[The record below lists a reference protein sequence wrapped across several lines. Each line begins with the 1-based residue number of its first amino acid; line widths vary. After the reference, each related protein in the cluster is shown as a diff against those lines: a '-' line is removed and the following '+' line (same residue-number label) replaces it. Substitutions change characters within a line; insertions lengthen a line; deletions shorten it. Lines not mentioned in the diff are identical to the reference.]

1 MSVEL
6 LQKST
11 AQGAFDRAARSL
23 SASAST
29 TPTTHELSLSKST
42 LAVSEGHTGKSK
54 AFMRFFLPVLT
65 ESEFGER
72 PLEFDGFMAAVN
84 SAIHHGA
91 ARPDDGQGSSFRFDN
106 LSTMRTCGQDSR
118 LRFEKEV
125 PGMIPF
131 DLHGVYAK
139 GAGIGHQGSHREVG
153 GLTVSEVEQVF
164 QKELGD
170 LSEFSPW
177 MDVSSAAFWHRDLD
191 SYVQRFTKYGAAFLA
206 LRWPSADGGQQFYS
220 LITHV
225 PNTQE
230 VFEIISANAPS
241 DPSLVVKDFP
251 LPRHV
256 FVDQEVEWLMS
267 RPEAVQLHVSR
278 THRDLDVI
286 KAHYKEF
293 LDLDPMSEM
302 RDASTGVGFVSFD
315 HQQNVVLPDSVRAQV
330 MYWNTPDQSM
340 TKVHTTDWLEEKL
353 ENINAKYMKSYTGCW
368 PVWGDNHYTITGMSG
383 DDFQS
388 VQDKYNEHGIGFM
401 LFNKRNPDTLTGGYF
416 PMPGGFYLEIKPVAY
431 SLPPVADAYDF
442 HIELDS
448 TYCFEFACPP

>member
-1 MSVEL
+1 V
-6 LQKST
+6 
-11 AQGAFDRAARSL
+11 L
-23 SASAST
+23 S
-29 TPTTHELSLSKST
+29 
-42 LAVSEGHTGKSK
+42 
-54 AFMRFFLPVLT
+54 

-91 ARPDDGQGSSFRFDN
+91 ARPDDGLRSSFRFDN

-118 LRFEKEV
+118 VRFDPQPE
-125 PGMIPF
+125 GMSRF
-131 DLHGVYAK
+131 DHHGVYAN

-153 GLTVSEVEQVF
+153 GLTVAEVEQVF
-164 QKELGD
+164 QRELGD

-177 MDVSSAAFWHRDLD
+177 MDVSSMAFWQTDLD

-241 DPSLVVKDFP
+241 DPLLVVKDFP

-267 RPEAVQLHVSR
+267 RAEAVQLHVSR

-293 LDLDPMSEM
+293 LDLDPMAEM
-302 RDASTGVGFVSFD
+302 RDASTGVGFVSFW
-315 HQQNVVLPDSVRAQV
+315 HQQRQSVVSPDSVRVQV
-330 MYWNTPDQSM
+330 VYWNTPDQSM

-353 ENINAKYMKSYTGCW
+353 EKINAKYMKSYTGCW
-368 PVWGDNHYTITGMSG
+368 PVWGDNHYTVIGA
-383 DDFQS
+383 DPDYFQK
-388 VQDKYNEHGIGFM
+388 VQDKYNEHGIGFTM
-401 LFNKRNPDTLTGGYF
+401 FNKRDPETLTGGYF
-416 PMPGGFYLEIKPVAY
+416 PMPGGFYLEIKPVEF
-431 SLPPVADAYDF
+431 SLAPVADAYYF
-442 HIELDS
+442 HTELDA
-448 TYCFEFACPP
+448 TYCFEFACPA